1 MDEVSIMKKA
11 IISTLCVVTFICL
24 VFQGSFLAAQA
35 MGYGR
40 LDGRV
45 TDEDGNPIPNA
56 TVTVEKLQHVSKKIN
71 TFTKSVTTNKNGLW
85 RITNVSGGDVVVT
98 AKVEGYFP
106 KTERV
111 EISQTYANLK
121 VNFKLKK
128 AETPTE
134 LTDAVKPATI
144 MTSKHLEDGEQHF
157 KEERYEEA
165 IASYNLVLE
174 DSPENYLVYNYIG
187 NCYMKMEKY
196 ELAEKEFK
204 DFLEAAKQD
213 NSPVSIP
220 MQADA
225 LSSLGTISARTNNNE
240 AALNH
245 FLEANKL
252 NPMDEEVNYNLGEI
266 HFSLRKIDE
275 AIEYYRIASDIK
287 PTWPDPFMKLG
298 FAYLNNKDSPKAIEY
313 FEKFIEMAPDHPQ
326 TEGIKYI
333 LEDIKD

>member
-1 MDEVSIMKKA
+1 MKKT
-11 IISTLCVVTFICL
+11 IISTLCIFTFVCL

-56 TVTVEKLQHVSKKIN
+56 TITVEKLQHVSKKIN
-71 TFTKSVTTNKNGLW
+71 TFTKSVTTNTKGIW
-85 RITNVSGGDVVVT
+85 RMSNVSGGDVVVT
-98 AKVEGYFP
+98 AKAEGYFP

-121 VNFKLKK
+121 VNFKLKR

-134 LTDAVKPATI
+134 LPEAEKPAI
-144 MTSKHLEDGEQHF
+144 MISKNLEDGGNYFQ
-157 KEERYEEA
+157 EERYEEA
-165 IASYNLVLE
+165 IASYKLILE
-174 DSPENYLVYNYIG
+174 NSPENYLVHNYIG

-196 ELAEKEFK
+196 DLAEKEFQ

-213 NSPVSIP
+213 NSPISIP

-225 LSSLGTISARTNNNE
+225 LSSLGTISARKNDNE
-240 AALNH
+240 TALNY
-245 FLEANKL
+245 FLEAYKL

-266 HFSLRKIDE
+266 NFSLRKIDE
-275 AIEYYRIASDIK
+275 AIEYYRIASDIM
-287 PTWPDPFMKLG
+287 PTWPEPYMKLG
-298 FAYLNNKDSPKAIEY
+298 YALLNKKDTLKAIEY
-313 FEKFIEMAPDHPQ
+313 FKKFLEMAPDHPQ
-326 TEGIKYI
+326 AEGIKYI
-333 LEDIKD
+333 LEDLKK

>member
-1 MDEVSIMKKA
+1 
-11 IISTLCVVTFICL
+11 
-24 VFQGSFLAAQA
+24 
-35 MGYGR
+35 
-40 LDGRV
+40 
-45 TDEDGNPIPNA
+45 
-56 TVTVEKLQHVSKKIN
+56 
-71 TFTKSVTTNKNGLW
+71 
-85 RITNVSGGDVVVT
+85 
-98 AKVEGYFP
+98 
-106 KTERV
+106 
-111 EISQTYANLK
+111 
-121 VNFKLKK
+121 
-128 AETPTE
+128 
-134 LTDAVKPATI
+134 

-157 KEERYEEA
+157 QEERYEEA

-225 LSSLGTISARTNNNE
+225 LSSLGTISARKNNNE

>member
-1 MDEVSIMKKA
+1 VDEVLKMKKVFIFSLFIVVFIGLA
-11 IISTLCVVTFICL
+11 LQSSFIS
-24 VFQGSFLAAQA
+24 AQA

-71 TFTKSVTTNKNGLW
+71 TFTKSVTTNAKGIW
-85 RITNVSGGDVVVT
+85 RMTNVSGGDVIVT
-98 AKVEGYFP
+98 ASAQGYFP

-134 LTDAVKPATI
+134 LPDAEKPAI
-144 MTSKHLEDGEQHF
+144 MTSNQLEEAGRHYQ
-157 KEERYEEA
+157 EERYEQA
-165 IASYNLVLE
+165 VAAYKVVLE
-174 DSPENYLVYNYIG
+174 DSPENYLVHNYIG

-196 ELAEKEFK
+196 ELAEKEFQ
-204 DFLEAAKQD
+204 DFLEAAKLD

-225 LSSLGTISARTNNNE
+225 LSSMGTISARKNENE

-245 FLEANKL
+245 FLEANTL

-287 PTWPDPFMKLG
+287 PTWPEPFMKLG
-298 FAYLNNKDSPKAIEY
+298 YAYLNKKDSAKAIEY
-313 FEKFIEMAPDHPQ
+313 FEKFLEMAPDHPQ
-326 TEGIKYI
+326 AEGIKFI
-333 LEDIKD
+333 LEDIKE

>member
-1 MDEVSIMKKA
+1 VGEVSKMKKTFL
-11 IISTLCVVTFICL
+11 STFFIMIFVSL
-24 VFQGSFLAAQA
+24 GFQGSFLAAQA

-56 TVTVEKLQHVSKKIN
+56 TITVEKLQHVSKKIN
-71 TFTKSVTTNKNGLW
+71 TFTKSVTTNEKGLW
-85 RITNVSGGDVVVT
+85 RMNNVSGGDVVVT
-98 AKVEGYFP
+98 ASAEGYFP

-128 AETPTE
+128 AETPI
-134 LTDAVKPATI
+134 LLPDAEKPI
-144 MTSKHLEDGEQHF
+144 VMISKLLEDGNRHLQ
-157 KEERYEEA
+157 EERYEEA
-165 IASYNLVLE
+165 IASYKLALE
-174 DSPENYLVYNYIG
+174 NSPENYLVHNYIG
-187 NCYMKMEKY
+187 NCYMKMENFD
-196 ELAEKEFK
+196 LAEKEFQ
-204 DFLEAAKQD
+204 DFLEAAKME

-225 LSSLGTISARTNNNE
+225 LSSLGTLSARKNDNE
-240 AALNH
+240 AALNY
-245 FLEANKL
+245 FLEAYKL

-287 PTWPDPFMKLG
+287 PTWPEPFMKLG
-298 FAYLNNKDSPKAIEY
+298 YAYLNKKDTSKAIEY
-313 FEKFIEMAPDHPQ
+313 FNKFLEMAPDHPQ
-326 TEGIKYI
+326 AEGIKYI
-333 LEDIKD
+333 LEDLKE

>member
-1 MDEVSIMKKA
+1 VDEVSGMKKA
-11 IISTLCVVTFICL
+11 IILLLCIVTFASLI
-24 VFQGSFLAAQA
+24 FQGSFLDAQA

-71 TFTKSVTTNKNGLW
+71 TFTKSVTTNAKGLW
-85 RITNVSGGDVVVT
+85 RLNNVSGGDVVVT
-98 AKVEGYFP
+98 ASAEGYFP
-106 KTERV
+106 ETERV
-111 EISQTYANLK
+111 EISQTYANLR
-121 VNFKLKK
+121 VNFKLKR

-134 LTDAVKPATI
+134 LPVAEKSVFL
-144 MTSKHLEDGEQHF
+144 TSKQFEDAGRFYQ
-157 KEERYEEA
+157 EERYEEA
-165 IASYNLVLE
+165 IASYKLVLE
-174 DSPENYLVYNYIG
+174 DSPQNYLVHNYIG
-187 NCYMKMEKY
+187 NCYLKMEKY
-196 ELAEKEFK
+196 DLAEKEFK

-225 LSSLGTISARTNNNE
+225 FSSLGTINARKNDNE

-245 FLEANKL
+245 FLEAYKL

-266 HFSLRKIDE
+266 HFSLRKINE
-275 AIEYYRIASDIK
+275 AIKYYRIASDIK
-287 PTWPDPFMKLG
+287 PTWPEPLMKLG
-298 FAYLNNKDSPKAIEY
+298 YAYLNKKDMPKAIEY
-313 FEKFIEMAPDHPQ
+313 FEKFIELAPDHLE

-333 LEDIKD
+333 LEDIKE

>member
-1 MDEVSIMKKA
+1 MKKA
-11 IISTLCVVTFICL
+11 IISTLCIFTFVCL

-71 TFTKSVTTNKNGLW
+71 TFTKSVTTNAKGIW
-85 RITNVSGGDVVVT
+85 RMTNVSGGDVVVT
-98 AKVEGYFP
+98 AKAEGYFP

-121 VNFKLKK
+121 VNFKLKR

-134 LTDAVKPATI
+134 LPDAEKPAI
-144 MTSKHLEDGEQHF
+144 MTSKNLEDGGNYFQ
-157 KEERYEEA
+157 EERYEEA

-174 DSPENYLVYNYIG
+174 NSPESYLVHNYIG

-196 ELAEKEFK
+196 DLAEKKFQ

-225 LSSLGTISARTNNNE
+225 LSSLGTISAGKNDNE
-240 AALNH
+240 AALNY
-245 FLEANKL
+245 FLEAYKL

-266 HFSLRKIDE
+266 NFSLRKIDD

-287 PTWPDPFMKLG
+287 PTWPEPYMKLG
-298 FAYLNNKDSPKAIEY
+298 YALLNKKDTQKAIEY
-313 FEKFIEMAPDHPQ
+313 FEKFLEMAPDHPQ
-326 TEGIKYI
+326 AEGIKYI
-333 LEDIKD
+333 LEDLKE

>member
-1 MDEVSIMKKA
+1 MKKA
-11 IISTLCVVTFICL
+11 ISLTICIIACAYL
-24 VFQGSFLAAQA
+24 IFQGSYLAAQA

-45 TDEDGNPIPNA
+45 TDEDGNPILNA
-56 TVTVEKLQHVSKKIN
+56 KVTVEKLQHVSKKMN
-71 TFTKSVTTNKNGLW
+71 TFKKSVTTNEKGIW
-85 RITNVSGGDVVVT
+85 RMTNVSGGDVAVT
-98 AKVEGYFP
+98 ASAKGYFP

-134 LTDAVKPATI
+134 LPDAEKPAI
-144 MTSKHLEDGEQHF
+144 MTSKHLEDGGKHF
-157 KEERYEEA
+157 QEERYEEA
-165 IASYNLVLE
+165 IASYKLALE
-174 DSPENYLVYNYIG
+174 NSPENYLVHNYIG
-187 NCYMKMEKY
+187 NCYMKMENFDF
-196 ELAEKEFK
+196 AESEFQ
-204 DFLEAAKQD
+204 DFLAAARLD

-225 LSSLGTISARTNNNE
+225 LSSLGTISARKNDNE

-245 FLEANKL
+245 FLEAYKL

-287 PTWPDPFMKLG
+287 PTWPEPLMKLG
-298 FAYLNNKDSPKAIEY
+298 FAYLNKKVTPKAIEY
-313 FEKFIEMAPDHPQ
+313 FNKFLEMAPDHPQ
-326 TEGIKYI
+326 AEGIKYI
-333 LEDIKD
+333 LEDLKK

>member
-1 MDEVSIMKKA
+1 MKKT
-11 IISTLCVVTFICL
+11 IISTLCIFTFVCL

-71 TFTKSVTTNKNGLW
+71 TFTKSVTTNTKGIW
-85 RITNVSGGDVVVT
+85 RMTNVSGGDVVVT
-98 AKVEGYFP
+98 AKAEGYFP

-121 VNFKLKK
+121 VNFKLKR

-134 LTDAVKPATI
+134 LPDAEKPAI
-144 MTSKHLEDGEQHF
+144 MTSKNLEDGGNYFQ
-157 KEERYEEA
+157 EERYEEA

-174 DSPENYLVYNYIG
+174 NSPENYLVHNYIG

-196 ELAEKEFK
+196 DLAEKEFQ

-225 LSSLGTISARTNNNE
+225 LSSLGTISARKNDNE
-240 AALNH
+240 AALNY
-245 FLEANKL
+245 FLEAYKL

-266 HFSLRKIDE
+266 NFSLRKIDE
-275 AIEYYRIASDIK
+275 AIEYYRIASDIR
-287 PTWPDPFMKLG
+287 PTWPEPYMKLG
-298 FAYLNNKDSPKAIEY
+298 YALLNKKDTPKAIEY
-313 FEKFIEMAPDHPQ
+313 FEKFLEMAPDHPQ
-326 TEGIKYI
+326 AEGIKYL
-333 LEDIKD
+333 LEDLKE